1 MAVKIRLRR
10 QGRKKKSY
18 YHIVVA
24 DSRSP
29 RDGKF
34 IEQIGS
40 YNPTTVPAS
49 INLDDARALYW
60 LKQGAIPTDTVRR
73 ILSYKGVMLRMH
85 LHRWGKSEAE
95 IEAEYQKWITA
106 KEAKVQAQINA
117 VKAKK
122 EEKKS
127 VRLTQEKAQRTEK
140 NAKVQAKYQVTDTP
154 TENTE
159 ATENTENVDNN
170 TTAE

>member
-10 QGRKKKSY
+10 QGRKKKAY
-18 YHIVVA
+18 YHIVIA

-40 YNPTTVPAS
+40 YNPTTVPAT

-106 KEAKVQAQINA
+106 KEAKIQAQIES

-122 EEKKS
+122 EEKKT
-127 VRLTQEKAQRTEK
+127 VRLTQEKTQRTEK
-140 NAKVQAKYQVTDTP
+140 EAKVQAKYQ
-154 TENTE
+154 
-159 ATENTENVDNN
+159 ATENTAENTENSTENN
-170 TTAE
+170 TTTE

>member
-10 QGRKKKSY
+10 QGRKKKAY

-24 DSRSP
+24 DSRAP

-40 YNPTTVPAS
+40 YNPTTVPAT
-49 INLDDARALYW
+49 INLDDARALHW

-73 ILSYKGVMLRMH
+73 ILSYKGVLLRMH

-95 IEAEYQKWITA
+95 IEAEYQKWIAA
-106 KEAKVQAQINA
+106 KQAKIQAQIES
-117 VKAKK
+117 VKATK

-127 VRLTQEKAQRTEK
+127 LRLNQEKAQRTEK
-140 NAKVQAKYQVTDTP
+140 DAKVQAKYQVT
-154 TENTE
+154 ENTE
-159 ATENTENVDNN
+159 ENTENNP
-170 TTAE
+170 TTE

>member
-10 QGRKKKSY
+10 QGRKKRAY

-40 YNPTTVPAS
+40 YNPTTVPAT
-49 INLDDARALYW
+49 IDLDDARALYW

-106 KEAKVQAQINA
+106 KQAKIQAQIDS

-140 NAKVQAKYQVTDTP
+140 DAKVQAKYQVKEETTSS
-154 TENTE
+154 
-159 ATENTENVDNN
+159 ENTENTSENTEN
-170 TTAE
+170 TTTE

>member
-10 QGRKKKSY
+10 QGRKKKAY

-24 DSRSP
+24 DSRAP

-40 YNPTTVPAS
+40 YNPTTVPAT
-49 INLDDARALYW
+49 IHLDEARALHW

-73 ILSYKGVMLRMH
+73 ILSYKGVLLRMH
-85 LHRWGKSEAE
+85 LYRWGKSDAE
-95 IEAEYQKWITA
+95 IEAEYQKWVAA
-106 KEAKVQAQINA
+106 KQAKIDAQIQS

-122 EEKKS
+122 EEKRTL
-127 VRLTQEKAQRTEK
+127 RLNQEKTQRSEK
-140 NAKVQAKYQVTDTP
+140 EAKIQAKYQ
-154 TENTE
+154 TETTTQ
-159 ATENTENVDNN
+159 TENTENQEN
-170 TTAE
+170 TSPTE

>member
-10 QGRKKKSY
+10 QGRKKKAY

-85 LHRWGKSEAE
+85 LYRWGKSEAE

-106 KEAKVQAQINA
+106 KQAKIQAQIDA

-127 VRLTQEKAQRTEK
+127 LRLTQEKAQRSEK
-140 NAKVQAKYQVTDTP
+140 DAKIQAKYQVNETP
-154 TENTE
+154 V
-159 ATENTENVDNN
+159 ENTENTDNN

>member
-10 QGRKKKSY
+10 QGRKKKAY

-24 DSRSP
+24 DSRAP

-40 YNPTTVPAS
+40 YNPTTVPAT

-73 ILSYKGVMLRMH
+73 ILSYKGVLLRMH
-85 LHRWGKSEAE
+85 LYRWGKSEAE
-95 IEAEYQKWITA
+95 IEAEYQKWMAA
-106 KEAKVQAQINA
+106 KQAKIQAQIEA

-122 EEKKS
+122 DEKKS
-127 VRLTQEKAQRTEK
+127 LRLTQEKTQRTEK
-140 NAKVQAKYQVTDTP
+140 EAKIQAKYQA
-154 TENTE
+154 TETT
-159 ATENTENVDNN
+159 TENTENTENN
-170 TTAE
+170 STAE

>member
-10 QGRKKKSY
+10 QGRKKKAY

-24 DSRSP
+24 DSRAP

-40 YNPTTVPAS
+40 YNPTTVPAT
-49 INLDDARALYW
+49 INLDDARALHW

-73 ILSYKGVMLRMH
+73 ILSYKGVLLRMH
-85 LHRWGKSEAE
+85 LYRWGKSEAE
-95 IEAEYQKWITA
+95 IEAEYQKWKAA
-106 KEAKVQAQINA
+106 KEAKIQAQIEA

-122 EEKKS
+122 DEKKS
-127 VRLTQEKAQRTEK
+127 LRLTQEKTQRTEK
-140 NAKVQAKYQVTDTP
+140 EAKIQAKYQT
-154 TENTE
+154 
-159 ATENTENVDNN
+159 TENTENNS
-170 TTAE
+170 TAE